1 MRVVSETGSRSN
13 ILDKLKRYYLLFDI
27 YDVGTE
33 ALGLSPSHPLCYA
46 TVYAE
51 IQQ

>member
-27 YDVGTE
+27 YDVGT
-33 ALGLSPSHPLCYA
+33 
-46 TVYAE
+46 TDVY
-51 IQQ
+51 IYSSGYRTGHGC